1 MSVQRRVS
9 TLLAAGSIFGAS
21 ATIALAADL
30 PSSNP
35 YYDNSVS
42 SAVYDWTGPYVGAHV
57 GYGWGSA
64 DAIDMSGF
72 VGGVQ
77 GGYNIQSNQF
87 VMGLEG
93 DIGLANIDK
102 TSGSTRASIDTL
114 GSVRARA
121 GFAFD
126 QFLVYG
132 TGGFSFGDFSYKNSV
147 SRDDRW
153 HLGWVLGVG
162 AEAALT
168 RNWTARVEAF
178 YYDLGSKDY
187 LIAGG
192 HDSISV
198 DATVVRAGLNYRF

>member
-1 MSVQRRVS
+1 MSVLRIVPP
-9 TLLAAGSIFGAS
+9 LIAAGCAVGSMT
-21 ATIALAADL
+21 ATAMAADL

-35 YYDNSVS
+35 YYDNTVT
-42 SAVYDWTGPYVGAHV
+42 SAVYDWTGPYVGAHL

-64 DAIDMSGF
+64 DSTDLSGF

-102 TSGSTRASIDTL
+102 SSGGTKASIDSL

-132 TGGFSFGDFSYKNSV
+132 T
-147 SRDDRW
+147 
-153 HLGWVLGVG
+153 
-162 AEAALT
+162 
-168 RNWTARVEAF
+168 
-178 YYDLGSKDY
+178 
-187 LIAGG
+187 
-192 HDSISV
+192 
-198 DATVVRAGLNYRF
+198 